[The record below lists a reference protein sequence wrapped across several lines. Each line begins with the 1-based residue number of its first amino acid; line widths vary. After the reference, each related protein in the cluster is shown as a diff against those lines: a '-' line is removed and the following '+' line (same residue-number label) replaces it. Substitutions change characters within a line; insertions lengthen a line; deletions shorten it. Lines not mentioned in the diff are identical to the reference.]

1 MFTKDDM
8 IMDSSSGQ
16 TDRFYKRRRHDD
28 FTIYVCILKLKHHDE
43 QVSLLIAVSEL
54 NDDTSS
60 PPSGEVHVFR
70 LMFFQTPY
78 ARCCE

>member
-28 FTIYVCILKLKHHDE
+28 FTICGCILKLKHHDE

-60 PPSGEVHVFR
+60 PSSGEVHVFC

-78 ARCCE
+78 ARSCE

>member
-16 TDRFYKRRRHDD
+16 TDRFYKRRKHYD
-28 FTIYVCILKLKHHDE
+28 FTNRVCIFKLKHHDE

-54 NDDTSS
+54 NDNTSS
-60 PPSGEVHVFR
+60 PSSGEVHIFR
-70 LMFFQTPY
+70 LMFF
-78 ARCCE
+78 